1 MRLETPMDMIT
12 PAAFFSL
19 AVYQA
24 FHNALQNRIER
35 VAAARRAAYEAA
47 CEESRENLA
56 HMVVQAVEFARGEMI
71 ERRRLAAENENLRKN
86 ADLLAAELRRLRGE
100 R

>member
-1 MRLETPMDMIT
+1 MRLETPMDMTT

-19 AVYQA
+19 AVYSA
-24 FHNALQNRIER
+24 FQNALQGRIER

-56 HMVVQAVEFARGEMI
+56 RMVVDAVEFGRGEML
-71 ERRRLAAENENLRKN
+71 ERRRLAAENENLRRN
-86 ADLLAAELRRLRGE
+86 AELLAAEVRRLRAA
-100 R
+100 

>member
-1 MRLETPMDMIT
+1 MRLETPIDVVT
-12 PAAFFSL
+12 PATFFSL

-47 CEESRENLA
+47 CEASRENLA
-56 HMVVQAVEFARGEMI
+56 HMVVEAVEFARGEML
-71 ERRRLAAENENLRKN
+71 ERRRLSAENENLRRN
-86 ADLLAAELRRLRGE
+86 AELLSAEVRRLRAA
-100 R
+100 